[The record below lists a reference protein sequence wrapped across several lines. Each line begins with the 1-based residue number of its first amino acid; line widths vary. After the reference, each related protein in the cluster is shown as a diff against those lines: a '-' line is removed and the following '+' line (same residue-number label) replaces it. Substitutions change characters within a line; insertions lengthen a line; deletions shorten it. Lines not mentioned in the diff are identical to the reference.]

1 MFIRLLTAPVNV
13 SNQTKGVFLNN
24 KECEYQLALINYI
37 LINTVKNYATI
48 DDDADLP
55 HSARASRSVGGQH
68 NPHVVR

>member
-13 SNQTKGVFLNN
+13 SNQTKGVFFNN

-48 DDDADLP
+48 RL
-55 HSARASRSVGGQH
+55 QL
-68 NPHVVR
+68 N

>member
-24 KECEYQLALINYI
+24 EECEYQLALINYI

-48 DDDADLP
+48 RL
-55 HSARASRSVGGQH
+55 QL
-68 NPHVVR
+68 N